1 MIRTFEQVAKSINL
15 NISNE
20 YSLLKIEENRFDQAI
35 QELTKD
41 LNISKGAYIQINEH
55 LEVKLAKTSS
65 TIYVKFSDLASE
77 KLNKLY
83 GR

>member
-41 LNISKGAYIQINEH
+41 LNISKGA
-55 LEVKLAKTSS
+55 
-65 TIYVKFSDLASE
+65 
-77 KLNKLY
+77 
-83 GR
+83 